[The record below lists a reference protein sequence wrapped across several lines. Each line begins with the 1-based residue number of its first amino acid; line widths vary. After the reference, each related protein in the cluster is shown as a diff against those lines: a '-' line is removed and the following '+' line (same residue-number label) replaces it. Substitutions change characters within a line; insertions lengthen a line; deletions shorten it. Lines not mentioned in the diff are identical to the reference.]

1 MTKPVRYQEGHLYVH
16 HEAWYVR
23 YRERV
28 RQKDGSIKLQ
38 QKASRLGSLKDY
50 PGESLIKP
58 LLAEFLCKLNAGNF
72 TPEPGMTLTEFVE
85 KVYLPFLDEKRAST
99 KKGYEEI
106 WRNHIRERVGK
117 IQVRNFRTV
126 NANRMLRAIADE
138 NDLSKTTLQHIKA
151 VLSAIFTHAKNEGAF
166 DGANPIQGTR
176 IPNNAREPAET
187 YAYNLA
193 QICRILEFLP
203 LLPKAVVA
211 TAAFAGLRSGEMR
224 GLEWTDYS
232 GDALN
237 VRRSVWR
244 TFVNQPKTRAS
255 AKPVPVIRQ
264 LAEILDAYRSSV
276 GNPPS
281 GVMFHSGAGR
291 HMDFDKLARRVRP
304 VVESLGIVWYGW
316 HGFRRGIASNLY
328 ELGADEKIVQRVL
341 RHAKSHVTKDRYI
354 KAFDPAVVAAMKKL
368 EATVDLVNQSAP
380 RVHQI
385 H

>member
-1 MTKPVRYQEGHLYVH
+1 VTKTVRYQEGHLYVH
-16 HEAWYVR
+16 HDAWYVR

-28 RQKDGSIKLQ
+28 RQVDGSITLH
-38 QKASRLGSLKDY
+38 QKASRLGSLEDY
-50 PGESLIKP
+50 PSESHIKP
-58 LLAEFLCKLNAGNF
+58 LLGEFLCKLNAGNF

-85 KVYLPFLDEKRAST
+85 KIYLPFLEGKRAST

-106 WRNHIRERVGK
+106 WKNHIRDRVGK
-117 IQVRNFRTV
+117 IRLRNFRTV
-126 NANRMLRAIADE
+126 IANRMLRAIADE

-166 DGANPIQGTR
+166 DGANPVQGTR
-176 IPNNAREPAET
+176 IPNNAREPVET

-211 TAAFAGLRSGEMR
+211 TAAFAGLRSGELG

-237 VRRSVWR
+237 VKRSVWR

-264 LAEILDAYRSSV
+264 LAEILDAYRSSM
-276 GNPPS
+276 GNPQS
-281 GVMFHSGAGR
+281 GVMFHSGAGQ
-291 HMDFDKLARRVRP
+291 HMDFDKLARKVRP
-304 VVESLGIVWYGW
+304 VVTSLKIDWYGW

-328 ELGADEKIVQRVL
+328 ESGADEKIVQRIL
-341 RHAKSHVTKDRYI
+341 RHAKPHVTKDRYI

-385 H
+385 

>member
-1 MTKPVRYQEGHLYVH
+1 VTKTVRYQEGHLYVH
-16 HEAWYVR
+16 HDAWYVR

-28 RQKDGSIKLQ
+28 RQVDGSIKLH
-38 QKASRLGSLKDY
+38 QKASRLGSLEDY
-50 PGESLIKP
+50 PSESHIKP
-58 LLAEFLCKLNAGNF
+58 LLGEFLCKLNAGNF
-72 TPEPGMTLTEFVE
+72 APEPGMTLTEFVD
-85 KVYLPFLDEKRAST
+85 KIYLPFLEEKRAST

-106 WRNHIRERVGK
+106 WKNHICDRVGK
-117 IQVRNFRTV
+117 IRLRNFRTV

-166 DGANPIQGTR
+166 DGANSVQGTR

-211 TAAFAGLRSGEMR
+211 TAAFAGLRSGELG

-232 GDALN
+232 GDALS
-237 VRRSVWR
+237 VKRSVWR

-264 LAEILDAYRSSV
+264 LAEILDAYRSSM
-276 GNPPS
+276 GNPQS
-281 GVMFHSGAGR
+281 GVMFHSGAGQ
-291 HMDFDKLARRVRP
+291 HMDFDKLARKVRP
-304 VVESLGIVWYGW
+304 VVTSLKIDWYGW

-328 ELGADEKIVQRVL
+328 ELGADEKIVQRIL

-385 H
+385 

>member
-1 MTKPVRYQEGHLYVH
+1 MTKTVRYQEGHLYVH
-16 HEAWYVR
+16 HDAWYVR

-28 RQKDGSIKLQ
+28 RQEDGSIKLH
-38 QKASRLGSLKDY
+38 QKASRLGSLEDY
-50 PGESLIKP
+50 PSESHIKP
-58 LLAEFLCKLNAGNF
+58 LLAEFLCKVNAGNF
-72 TPEPGMTLTEFVE
+72 TPEPGMTLMEFVE
-85 KVYLPFLDEKRAST
+85 KIYLPFLEEKRAST

-106 WRNHIRERVGK
+106 WNNHIRDRVGT
-117 IQVRNFRTV
+117 IRLRNFRTV

-166 DGANPIQGTR
+166 DGANPVQGTR

-211 TAAFAGLRSGEMR
+211 TAAFAGLRCGELG

-237 VRRSVWR
+237 VKRSVWR
-244 TFVNQPKTRAS
+244 TFVNRPKTRAS

-264 LAEILDAYRSSV
+264 LAEILDTYRSSM
-276 GNPPS
+276 GNPQS
-281 GVMFHSGAGR
+281 GVMFHSGAGQ

-304 VVESLGIVWYGW
+304 IVESLKIDWYGW
-316 HGFRRGIASNLY
+316 HGFRRGVASNLY
-328 ELGADEKIVQRVL
+328 ELGADEKIVQRIL

-354 KAFDPAVVAAMKKL
+354 KAFDPAVMAAMKKL

-385 H
+385 

>member
-1 MTKPVRYQEGHLYVH
+1 MTKTVRYQEGHLYVH
-16 HEAWYVR
+16 HDAWYVR

-28 RQKDGSIKLQ
+28 RQEDGSIKLQ
-38 QKASRLGSLKDY
+38 QKASRLGSLEDY
-50 PGESLIKP
+50 PSESQIKP

-72 TPEPGMTLTEFVE
+72 TPEPGMTLTEFVD
-85 KVYLPFLDEKRAST
+85 KIYLPFLEEKRAST

-106 WRNHIRERVGK
+106 WKNHIRDRVGN
-117 IQVRNFRTV
+117 IQLRNFRTV

-138 NDLSKTTLQHIKA
+138 NDLSKTTLQHIKG
-151 VLSAIFTHAKNEGAF
+151 VLSGIFTHAKNEGAF

-193 QICRILEFLP
+193 QICRILDFLP

-211 TAAFAGLRSGEMR
+211 TAAFAGLRSGELS

-237 VRRSVWR
+237 VKRSVWR
-244 TFVNQPKTRAS
+244 TFVNRPKTRAS

-264 LAEILDAYRSSV
+264 LAEILDAYRSSM
-276 GNPPS
+276 GNPQS
-281 GVMFHSGAGR
+281 GVMFHSGAGQ

-304 VVESLGIVWYGW
+304 VVESLKIDWYGW

-328 ELGADEKIVQRVL
+328 ELGADEKIVRRIL

-385 H
+385 

>member
-1 MTKPVRYQEGHLYVH
+1 VTKTVRYQEGHLYVH
-16 HEAWYVR
+16 HDAWYVR

-28 RQKDGSIKLQ
+28 RQEDGSIKLH
-38 QKASRLGSLKDY
+38 QKASRLGSLEDY
-50 PGESLIKP
+50 PSESHIKP
-58 LLAEFLCKLNAGNF
+58 LLGEFLCKLNAGNF

-85 KVYLPFLDEKRAST
+85 KIYLPFLEEKRAST

-106 WRNHIRERVGK
+106 WNNHICDRVGK
-117 IQVRNFRTV
+117 IRLRNFRTV
-126 NANRMLRAIADE
+126 NANTMLRAIAGED
-138 NDLSKTTLQHIKA
+138 DLSKTTLQHIKA

-166 DGANPIQGTR
+166 DGANPVQGTR

-211 TAAFAGLRSGEMR
+211 TAAFAGLRSGELG

-237 VRRSVWR
+237 VKRSVWR

-264 LAEILDAYRSSV
+264 LAEILDAYRSSM
-276 GNPPS
+276 GNPQS
-281 GVMFHSGAGR
+281 GVMFHSGAGQ
-291 HMDFDKLARRVRP
+291 HMDFDKLARKVRP
-304 VVESLGIVWYGW
+304 VVTSLKIDWYGW

-328 ELGADEKIVQRVL
+328 ELGADEKIVQRIL

-385 H
+385 